1 MAYKLKKEILL
12 KAKRKDVWETYRDHL
27 TNLVST
33 MPSVDKIEMLNREEF
48 DDGIR
53 IKNLWQLAVN
63 FPKPINKIIPA
74 SLISYHDLAFWN
86 HNSWICEFTETPQQ
100 ENGLYK
106 CVGNNTFEDI
116 GDKTRLVISFV
127 LTIDAKKIPGIPSFL
142 KKGMVAKI
150 EKIISNEVAKNLAFT
165 ASKVEQFINENT
177 NKS

>member
-27 TNLVST
+27 TNLVAT
-33 MPSVDKIEMLNREEF
+33 MPSVDKIEVLNREVF

-53 IKNLWQLAVN
+53 IKNLWQLSVN

-74 SLISYHDLAFWN
+74 SLMSYHDLAFWN
-86 HNSWICEFTETPQQ
+86 HNNWVCEFIETPQL

-106 CVGNNTFEDI
+106 CIGKNTFEDI
-116 GDKTRLVISFV
+116 GDKTRLIISFV
-127 LTIDAKKIPGIPSFL
+127 LTIDANKIPGIPKFL
-142 KKGMVAKI
+142 KKGMATKI

-165 ASKVEQFINENT
+165 ARKVEQFINENT
-177 NKS
+177 NKR